1 MQPQPMNRPS
11 RRISTWKEIASFL
24 GVSTRTAQQWERT
37 RGLPVYRVRGGLRGS
52 VYAFQEELEAWLQG
66 PGQGL
71 HEEAPPPRPWR
82 IYAGG
87 LAALLLAA
95 ALLAAAWPRLRARW
109 VRPVSARFESE
120 VLVALDEQGRE
131 VWRRRPEPPADL
143 PSGVLDMKKSKAVL
157 ADLNGDGAR
166 EVVAVEAFES
176 GSPALNSLIRR
187 ELLSC
192 TSPSGRLLWRRAP
205 DCGLLDA
212 EGRRFTSDWDVHALL
227 ASGAPGRERVYVALG
242 HRNRFPG
249 VVAEVERDGALKMV
263 FANHGHVNSL
273 AAVEAGGKHWLV
285 AGGATNALKGG
296 FLALLDPA
304 AGFSKAPEGGPARY
318 RMANPAGN
326 GPAAYYHIPL
336 ADLTAASLSEVNH
349 VYHLERSAEGVVARV
364 LVGGSGWCMYYLEFA
379 LPLEPRVVRV
389 TAACGLEHRQHEK
402 RGDLDHPFEKCPFF
416 QQPLELHRWR
426 PGEGWTTVRVP
437 VATMRNT
444 I

>member
-1 MQPQPMNRPS
+1 MRPHPVKKPA
-11 RRISTWKEIASFL
+11 RRISTWKGIAHFL
-24 GVSTRTAQQWERT
+24 GVSTRTAQLWERT

-71 HEEAPPPRPWR
+71 REEAPPPPWR
-82 IYAGG
+82 AYAGG

-95 ALLAAAWPRLRARW
+95 AMFGAVWPRLRARW
-109 VRPVSARFESE
+109 QRPVSARFESE

-131 VWRRRPEPPADL
+131 LWRRRPEPPADL
-143 PSGVLDMKKSKAVL
+143 PSGVLDLKKSKAVL
-157 ADLNGDGAR
+157 ADLNGDGAAEIVAL
-166 EVVAVEAFES
+166 EVFET
-176 GSPALNSLIRR
+176 GNPALNSLIQRF
-187 ELLSC
+187 LLSC
-192 TSPSGRLLWRRAP
+192 TNSAGRLLWRRPP

-212 EGRRFTSDWDVHALL
+212 EGRRFTSEWDVHALL
-227 ASGAPGRERVYVALG
+227 ASGAPGRERVWVGLG

-249 VVAEVERDGALKMV
+249 VVAEVERDGALRMV

-273 AAVEAGGKHWLV
+273 AAVEAGGKQWLL

-304 AGFSKAPEGGPARY
+304 AGFSKAPEGGPLRY
-318 RMANPAGN
+318 RMANPAGS

-336 ADLTAASLSEVNH
+336 ADLTAASLSEVNP

-364 LVGGSGWCMYYLEFA
+364 LVGGSGSCVYYLEFS

-389 TAACGLEHRQHEK
+389 TAACGLEHKRLEK

-416 QQPLELHRWR
+416 QQPLELRRWTPR
-426 PGEGWTTVRVP
+426 EGWTTVRVP
-437 VATMRNT
+437 VATMSNT
-444 I
+444 L